1 MIDLK
6 QIHTMW
12 AEDCQINQ
20 MKLADASRDSCTTCE
35 YLELHST
42 FKLMLKR
49 AEFAQKTLLKD
60 KWLYY
65 NGKMSEEELTEK
77 DGNQIRSMG

>member
-6 QIHTMW
+6 QIHAMW

-20 MKLADASRDSCTTCE
+20 MKLADASRDTPALHAK

-65 NGKMSEEELTEK
+65 CLLYTSPSPR
-77 DGNQIRSMG
+77 D